1 MYYFCYV
8 LTLKIILRMSWLWF
22 ILIGIAAG
30 FLAGQI
36 MKGRGFGLV
45 INLLVGIAGAILGG
59 WLFGVLGLSIGGGII
74 GALVTA
80 LIGAIV
86 LLFIISLFKKK

>member
-1 MYYFCYV
+1 MCYFCYV

>member
-1 MYYFCYV
+1 MNF
-8 LTLKIILRMSWLWF
+8 LWF

-36 MKGRGFGLV
+36 MKGKGFGLV
-45 INLLVGIAGAILGG
+45 INLLIGIVGAVLGG
-59 WLFGVLGLSIGGGII
+59 WLFGVLDISIGGGLI

-80 LIGAIV
+80 VVGAIV